1 MVAQDVIELFARKS
15 PVCVMVRATLEN
27 ILSDE
32 RLNGLFEET
41 AQRQYCRELTFASC
55 AELMSLVVARIRPS
69 VHAAYAVSEDIS
81 VSATSVYNKLQGIEP
96 TVCERLVGDTAQDMA
111 AVIDEL
117 DAPLE
122 GPLPGWEVRI
132 LDGHHLAGTDHRI
145 AELRRLGAAALPGQ
159 TIPILDPQR
168 KLIEGVV
175 VCEDGHANERS
186 LIPRVLER
194 VQAGQCWIG
203 DRAYSTMD
211 MFFGTAQRKAKF
223 IIRQHSGLQGQLQGP
238 RKKVGPTG
246 TGVVYEQALRISH
259 LDGRTMDVRRIT
271 IDLDGKTRKGEAEV
285 HVLTNLPSRVPALK
299 IAQAYRQRWRIET
312 AFAEVTTT
320 LRCELNTLGYP
331 DAALFGFCIALVI
344 YNVLSVT
351 QAALRASQ
359 TPTRKIERNISM
371 YALTDEIAGVWRGME
386 IAVPD
391 DAWTETYARLTT
403 KQLAS
408 RLLALA
414 RKTNLKRF
422 TTHKW
427 TTKRK
432 QPTRKSGNR
441 GNHVSTQQIL
451 EKRH

>member
-1 MVAQDVIELFARKS
+1 MAAQEVIELFAKQS

-27 ILSDE
+27 ILSDA
-32 RLNGLFEET
+32 RLNDLFEET

-55 AELMSLVVARIRPS
+55 AGLMS
-69 VHAAYAVSEDIS
+69 
-81 VSATSVYNKLQGIEP
+81 
-96 TVCERLVGDTAQDMA
+96 
-111 AVIDEL
+111 
-117 DAPLE
+117 
-122 GPLPGWEVRI
+122 
-132 LDGHHLAGTDHRI
+132 
-145 AELRRLGAAALPGQ
+145 LPGQ

-168 KLIEGVV
+168 KLIEDVI

-186 LIPRVLER
+186 LIPQVLER

-211 MFFGTAQRKAKF
+211 LFFGTAQRKAKF
-223 IIRQHSGLQGQLQGP
+223 IIRQHSGLKGELQGRR
-238 RKKVGPTG
+238 RKIGPTE
-246 TGVVYEQALRISH
+246 TGVVYEQTLRITHS
-259 LDGRTMDVRRIT
+259 DGRASDVRRIT
-271 IDLDGKTRKGEAEV
+271 VDLDGKTNQGEAEV
-285 HVLTNLPSRVPALK
+285 QLLTNLPSRVSARK
-299 IAQAYRQRWRIET
+299 IADAYRQRWRIET

-331 DAALFGFCIALVI
+331 DAALFGFCIALLI

-359 TPTRKIERNISM
+359 TETRKIERNISM

-386 IAVPD
+386 IAVPH
-391 DAWTETYARLTT
+391 DAWTETYARLTP

-422 TTHKW
+422 TTHTW
-427 TTKRK
+427 TPKQK
-432 QPTRKSGNR
+432 QPKRKSGNH
-441 GNHVSTQQIL
+441 GNHVSTQRIL
-451 EKRH
+451 ETRS